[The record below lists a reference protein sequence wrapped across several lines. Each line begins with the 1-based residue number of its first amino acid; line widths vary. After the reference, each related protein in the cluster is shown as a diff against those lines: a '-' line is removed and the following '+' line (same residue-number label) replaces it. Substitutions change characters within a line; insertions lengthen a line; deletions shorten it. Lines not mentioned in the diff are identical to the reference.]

1 MVNDFRGR
9 PLPEPATLAG
19 YAALMGRYDLR
30 VPLPMRL
37 AATSARHNPT
47 STPEWLL
54 LTPRHQPAPTLG
66 GNLQFALK
74 YEGLD
79 LIVLSALFR
88 AVGAPELEALI
99 RATPTGSFA
108 RRVWFLYEWL
118 TGINLD
124 LEDCGKVRYVP
135 IVHEGQQFA
144 LPQSTKSPR
153 HKILNNLPGTPAF
166 CPMVKRTG
174 ALAQATESDLKGRAQ
189 QVIGRTRPDIISRAV
204 AFLLLDDSRSS
215 FSIEGEQPSSAR
227 LARWGEAIGQT
238 GKRSLDVGEFER
250 LQKIVIADQRFV
262 DHGLRREGGFVGVQ
276 DRVTSE
282 PVPEHVSARWQDLQV
297 LVAGLAGYCERAL
310 STGLDPVIA
319 AAAAAFGFVYIH
331 PFEDGNGRIHRWLI
345 HHILAAGQFTPP
357 SLVFPVS
364 TVILERLSE
373 YRAVLTSWSTS
384 MLPFIEW
391 RRTPHN
397 NVEVLNET
405 ADFYRY
411 FDATPHAEFLY
422 RCVEQTIEKNLP
434 QEVRFLESYERFSAG
449 VQQIVDMSARWV
461 DLLRRFLEQNGGQLS
476 KRARLKEFAA
486 LSDDEVFAIEEIYAD
501 TFGV

>member
-1 MVNDFRGR
+1 M
-9 PLPEPATLAG
+9 
-19 YAALMGRYDLR
+19 
-30 VPLPMRL
+30 
-37 AATSARHNPT
+37 
-47 STPEWLL
+47 
-54 LTPRHQPAPTLG
+54 
-66 GNLQFALK
+66 
-74 YEGLD
+74 
-79 LIVLSALFR
+79 
-88 AVGAPELEALI
+88 
-99 RATPTGSFA
+99 
-108 RRVWFLYEWL
+108 
-118 TGINLD
+118 
-124 LEDCGKVRYVP
+124 
-135 IVHEGQQFA
+135 
-144 LPQSTKSPR
+144 
-153 HKILNNLPGTPAF
+153 
-166 CPMVKRTG
+166 
-174 ALAQATESDLKGRAQ
+174 
-189 QVIGRTRPDIISRAV
+189 
-204 AFLLLDDSRSS
+204 
-215 FSIEGEQPSSAR
+215 
-227 LARWGEAIGQT
+227 ARWGEAIGQA

-262 DHGLRREGGFVGVQ
+262 DHGLRREGGFVGVH
-276 DRVTSE
+276 DRLTSE
-282 PVPEHVSARWQDLQV
+282 PVPEHISARWQDLQV

-319 AAAAAFGFVYIH
+319 AAAVAFGFVYIH

-391 RRTPHN
+391 RSTPRN
-397 NVEVLNET
+397 IVEVLNET

-434 QEVRFLESYERFSAG
+434 QEVRFLESYDRFSAG